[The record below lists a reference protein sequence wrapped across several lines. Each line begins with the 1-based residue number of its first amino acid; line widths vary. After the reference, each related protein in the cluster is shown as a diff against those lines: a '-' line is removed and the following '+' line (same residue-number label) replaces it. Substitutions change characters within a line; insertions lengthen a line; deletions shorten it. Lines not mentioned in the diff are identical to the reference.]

1 MSSSRPLALGALLVA
16 ALCGTGG
23 CALLE
28 LSKVR
33 ESERVDALY
42 AYVAG
47 TVAADLPKP
56 EWMVVYVTVVP
67 CDEDWSAVLE
77 AMQSGEATRP
87 QQEWSEDLRALGERI
102 REKASIVEHIVL
114 QKPGFWYAEL
124 APGCYAV
131 GAFADLNQNYRY
143 DDEPVAPAIAQLDR
157 IFELRPG
164 DRREGIDLR
173 IDPDARLVEDFD
185 PVASQI
191 RPGDLRSHEEQL
203 IVSLGEVAVLGEI
216 ADLSD
221 PHFGQENAR
230 LGYFEIFRF
239 LWQVRPGIYFLEPYD
254 PARVPVLFVHGA
266 LGNPQEFAPLIERL
280 DPTRFQAWV
289 YYYPSG
295 APLEPVGEFL
305 ARSVTSLQL
314 RHGFE
319 ELAIVAHSMGGL
331 VSRDA
336 ILRYHDIVVDDP
348 MRLLVSIS
356 TPWAGVPSAEKG
368 ASRSPYVVPS
378 WRDIAP
384 RSDYLARLFFE
395 DSAQRMQRRR
405 LPDQVT
411 FHLLFGV
418 DDETIPRPS
427 AIRWEAL
434 RDADQRWPLPYDHT
448 SILKSPEAAQLL
460 REVLAS
466 EFR

>member
-1 MSSSRPLALGALLVA
+1 MSSSHSFVLGALLVA

-23 CALLE
+23 CTLLE

-33 ESERVDALY
+33 ESERVNVLY

-47 TVAADLPKP
+47 TVAADLPDP
-56 EWMVVYVTVVP
+56 EWMVVYIVVVP

-77 AMQSGEATRP
+77 AMQSGETARP
-87 QQEWSEDLRALGERI
+87 QQEWSDEMLELGQRI
-102 REKASIVEHIVL
+102 RVKASIAEHIVL

-131 GAFADLNQNYRY
+131 GAFADLNRNYRY
-143 DDEPVAPAIAQLDR
+143 DDEPVAPAIANLDR
-157 IFELRPG
+157 VFELRPG

-173 IDPDARLVEDFD
+173 IDPNARLLEDFD
-185 PVASQI
+185 PVAAQI
-191 RPGDLRSHEEQL
+191 QPGSLRSHKEQL
-203 IVSLGEVAVLGEI
+203 IMSASEVAVQGEI

-221 PHFGQENAR
+221 PHFGRENGR
-230 LGYFEIFRF
+230 LGYFEVYRF

-254 PARVPVLFVHGA
+254 PARIPVLFVHGA
-266 LGNPQEFAPLIERL
+266 LGYPQELAPLIGAL

-295 APLEPVGEFL
+295 ASLEPVGEFL
-305 ARSVTSLQL
+305 ARIITNLQL

-319 ELAIVAHSMGGL
+319 EFVVVAHSMGGL
-331 VSRDA
+331 VARDA
-336 ILRYHDIVVDDP
+336 ILRYHEIVIEDP
-348 MRLLVSIS
+348 IRLFVSIS
-356 TPWAGVPSAEKG
+356 TPWAGIPSAEKG
-368 ASRSPYVVPS
+368 VSRSPYVVPS
-378 WRDIAP
+378 WRDVAP

-395 DSAQRMQRRR
+395 DPAERTRRRR

-418 DDETIPRPS
+418 EDETIPRPS
-427 AIRWEAL
+427 SIRWEAL

-460 REVLAS
+460 REALAS